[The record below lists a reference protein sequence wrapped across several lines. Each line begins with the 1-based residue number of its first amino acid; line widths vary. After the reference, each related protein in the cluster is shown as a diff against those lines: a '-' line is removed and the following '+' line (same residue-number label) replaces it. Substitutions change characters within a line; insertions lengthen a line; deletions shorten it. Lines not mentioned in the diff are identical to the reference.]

1 MNEKTLF
8 EQLGGEAGIRELAVI
23 FYRVMDE
30 LPEAKPIR
38 LMHPK
43 DLTSSTEKLALFLI
57 GWLGGPPLYEQ
68 KYGHPRLR
76 ARHLPFKIGKEER
89 DQWILCMVQAF
100 DEKKIS
106 EPIRSEILYS
116 LLNLANHMQNY
127 LP

>member
-1 MNEKTLF
+1 MTDKTLY
-8 EQLGGEAGIRELAVI
+8 EQLGAEEGIRALAQT

-30 LPEAKPIR
+30 LPEVQTIR

-76 ARHLPFKIGKEER
+76 ARHLPFKIGKAER
-89 DQWILCMVQAF
+89 DQWVLCMVQAF
-100 DEKKIS
+100 DERKIS

-127 LP
+127 